1 MTLYYFPFG
10 KANESAW
17 KNKIYVKISTKRE
30 TFFIFFRFG
39 MKIPRKF
46 GNVLAFS
53 SGECYNVRRAIII
66 IVITKE
72 KKV

>member
-39 MKIPRKF
+39 MKIPRK
-46 GNVLAFS
+46 LAMSRILCKHLVDFL
-53 SGECYNVRRAIII
+53 VF
-66 IVITKE
+66 
-72 KKV
+72 